1 MVVYQKNHCIWKTK
15 HFLNARI
22 LSLPFKQFK
31 ARGILLIQQH
41 CGLRETVGNV
51 KFMVLG
57 VIGGWFCGVYG
68 VLFCF
73 VWCVL
78 FFFSLLSL

>member
-1 MVVYQKNHCIWKTK
+1 MVLYQKNHCILKIK
-15 HFLNARI
+15 PFLNART

-31 ARGILLIQQH
+31 VRSILLTQQH

-73 VWCVL
+73 VCA
-78 FFFSLLSL
+78 FSFSLLSL